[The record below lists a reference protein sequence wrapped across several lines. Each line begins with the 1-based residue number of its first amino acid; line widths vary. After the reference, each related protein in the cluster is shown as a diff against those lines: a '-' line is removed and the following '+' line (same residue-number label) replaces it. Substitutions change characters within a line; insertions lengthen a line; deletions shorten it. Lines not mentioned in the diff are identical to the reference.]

1 MFKKFALTAMV
12 VLGLAAM
19 PNDLLAKEASSSV
32 NGIAAVQSTTTYTGT
47 MSVVMGSSS
56 SSITHTTDATTN
68 GSNINLYIAPFQV
81 GNMPGTIE
89 VDAQNVIAD
98 GVPRVYSDV
107 VTFTMGGFPI
117 YFSAEIAVSVYNA
130 TTLVYT
136 IKVLEAEYEGAPFI
150 AIVNFTG
157 TAL

>member
-107 VTFTMGGFPI
+107 VIFTMGFSI
-117 YFSAEIAVSVYNA
+117 EFSAEISVTVYNA

-136 IKVLEAEYEGAPFI
+136 INVLEAEYEGAPFI